1 MLKKK
6 LTRTINALLGAG
18 LLLQGSLSYADD
30 TDIFFGGVSSKDIKP
45 NIFFVL
51 DDSGSMDGC
60 MTSSQRPANHK
71 CPGTDKRQRIQ
82 VLKATMHTLLD
93 SLENGSVNI
102 GLMSLRYVL
111 QDTTRAGAGTRYRGW
126 ECTNEPS
133 SYSGPPWNY
142 GYICPNWG
150 NPHPLVSNRKPKVS
164 MPLQRISPGL
174 RSFAKSKVNSLSA
187 QNNTPTSM
195 SLYDAARYLTNAPGK
210 HNSWAVTANSPSP
223 ITQECQ
229 PTHLVM
235 LTDGQANMGVDVSAI
250 QNLIGKSCDASSNS
264 NERCSVDLARWMR
277 TTDQSPLPGDQFI
290 TTHTIGFALNTLP
303 DAQGQ
308 GVRDYLQDIANA
320 GGGLHRTADKADDL
334 LAAFQEII
342 SSTLQAQNAT
352 MVNSS
357 VPQNIYSGS
366 SRREHKPEEYYPL
379 FKPDNS
385 ARWMGNFKKYG
396 LDNSNPPVTID
407 ANGNPAYDAS
417 GAFKSDARSF
427 WSAAADG
434 GEVGEGGAL
443 SVLPDINTRRLF
455 THKGA
460 LPPPRLPDAAI
471 ALAGG
476 ISYELNTDNTNIHNG
491 DIKVGNKTQRDELF
505 NWIRGKKM
513 GDPLHSAPT
522 LFSYGCTGS
531 ISGGKCNGT
540 DKQMA
545 LIGTNEG
552 FVHLFDT
559 NTGEEQFAFMP
570 GELLKNIKTLKDNG
584 KITESGGHLYGMDNT
599 VTVWVNDKDGD
610 GNIDA
615 SKGEHVYAYATMRR
629 GGRGLYALDITHP
642 KQPKLLWKILG
653 DQTTGF
659 GRLGYTWSQP
669 IQSKIIDK
677 GQELDVLI
685 FAGGYHTNADIPA
698 NYGNAVPYG
707 NDIYIINA
715 KTGALIWSALDKL
728 PLLSMKYSIPGKV
741 YVVHTEMTSLNK
753 KEHAQA
759 LIFADTGGQI
769 WRLVLNNGE
778 LGNTSME
785 FSVSADDGATDKK
798 GVIAYTAAG
807 RRFYHTPS
815 VVVLPQKKQ
824 LAVSI
829 GSGYHARPL
838 NTDVDDRFY
847 SIRIP
852 TSPVSQS
859 INLNDNGIME
869 DVTDKVSKGDGEATA
884 DLIES
889 GSKVGW
895 YIRLTDKGEKVMS
908 RANTQ
913 LGKVF
918 FNTYVPG
925 VKTDPCQPA
934 TGTNYLYIVNLLNG
948 RPAEEL
954 GFTERKIAMSGLMG
968 LPGEP
973 YLVALDGKLY
983 VKVRP
988 GPDGLIEIKNSF
1000 DEGGKK
1006 TYWIDLQDD

>member
-1 MLKKK
+1 MLKIK
-6 LTRTINALLGAG
+6 LTRTVNALLGAG
-18 LLLQGSLSYADD
+18 LLLQGGLSYADD
-30 TDIFFGGVSSKDIKP
+30 TDIFFGGVSDDVKP

-60 MTSSQRPANHK
+60 MTNTQRPADYR

-82 VLKATMHTLLD
+82 VLKATMNTLLD
-93 SLENGSVNI
+93 GLENNSVNI
-102 GLMSLRYVL
+102 GLMSLRYRG
-111 QDTTRAGAGTRYRGW
+111 QHTGW
-126 ECTNEPS
+126 ECKSGYT
-133 SYSGPPWNY
+133 SYGSCGGGRYYHPT
-142 GYICPNWG
+142 WG
-150 NPHPLVSNRKPKVS
+150 NQPPLTS
-164 MPLQRISPGL
+164 MAVREINNGVRSAAKNAINNLSP
-174 RSFAKSKVNSLSA
+174 N
-187 QNNTPTSM
+187 NNTPATV

-210 HNSWAVTANSPSP
+210 HNAWAIKPSSSASP
-223 ITQECQ
+223 ITKECQ

-235 LTDGQANMGVDVSAI
+235 LTDGESNMEVEVAAI
-250 QNLIGKSCDASSNS
+250 QSLIGKTCTPRANSS
-264 NERCSVDLARWMR
+264 EICAVDLAHWMK
-277 TTDQSPLPGDQFI
+277 TTDQSPLPGEQFI
-290 TTHTIGFALNTLP
+290 TTHTVGFALNALP
-303 DAQGQ
+303 GAQGQ
-308 GVRDYLQDIANA
+308 GVRDYLQDIATA

-334 LAAFQEII
+334 LTAFQEII

-357 VPQNIYSGS
+357 VPPNIYSGS

-396 LDNSNPPVTID
+396 LDNSIPPVTVD

-417 GAFKSDARSF
+417 GAFKSDARSY
-427 WSAAADG
+427 WSSTADG
-434 GEVGEGGAL
+434 GEVGEGGAV
-443 SVLPDINTRRLF
+443 SVLPDASTRRLF
-455 THKGA
+455 MHKGA
-460 LPPPRLPDAAI
+460 LPPPRSPDSAA
-471 ALAGG
+471 ALAVG
-476 ISYELNTDNTNIHNG
+476 ISYKLEASNTNITVN
-491 DIKVGNKTQRDELF
+491 DLNKKPVSANERIDLL
-505 NWIRGKKM
+505 NWIRSKKM

-570 GELLKNIKTLKDNG
+570 GELLKNVKTLKDNG
-584 KITESGGHLYGMDNT
+584 TITESGGHLYGMDNS

-610 GNIDA
+610 GNIEA

-653 DQTTGF
+653 GQTTGF

-669 IQSKIIDK
+669 QKSKIIDK
-677 GQELDVLI
+677 GQEKDVLI
-685 FAGGYHTNADIPA
+685 FAGGYHPNADIPA
-698 NYGNAVPYG
+698 NYGNTVHYG
-707 NDIYIINA
+707 NDIYIIDA

-728 PLLSMKYSIPGKV
+728 PLTKMTHSIPGKV
-741 YVVHTEMTSLNK
+741 YVLHTETVTFEK
-753 KEHAQA
+753 KEYAQA
-759 LIFADTGGQI
+759 LIFADTGGQL
-769 WRLVLNNGE
+769 WRLRLNNGE
-778 LGNTSME
+778 LGDTSME
-785 FSVSADDGATDKK
+785 FSVSADDGEAGKK

-815 VVVLPQKKQ
+815 VVVLPKERE
-824 LAVSI
+824 LAISI

-838 NTDVDDRFY
+838 NVNVDDRFY
-847 SIRIP
+847 SIRVS
-852 TSPVSQS
+852 TLPVPKAMD
-859 INLNDNGIME
+859 LDNNNILI
-869 DVTDKVSKGDGEATA
+869 DVTNKLTKSEGEDTISLIQGGKG
-884 DLIES
+884 
-889 GSKVGW
+889 GW
-895 YIRLTDKGEKVMS
+895 YVRLTDKGEKVMS
-908 RANTQ
+908 SATTQ
-913 LGKVF
+913 LGSVF

-934 TGTNYLYIVNLLNG
+934 TGANYLYVVNLLNG

-968 LPGEP
+968 LPGDP
-973 YLVALDGKLY
+973 YLVVLGGKLY

-1006 TYWIDLQDD
+1006 TYWIDLQDG